1 MKDFLGHL
9 NIYTK
14 FLTTG
19 LNAVIKQ
26 FQSADKLRKCCCL
39 AAAKSH
45 KAIANPSVFDHL
57 GPFWAHLNTFGP
69 FQKKMN
75 CLPQM
80 DKVGFGGGAPEQKI
94 DCMSSIHM

>member
-1 MKDFLGHL
+1 M
-9 NIYTK
+9 
-14 FLTTG
+14 
-19 LNAVIKQ
+19 IKQ

-57 GPFWAHLNTFGP
+57 GPFWAHLNIFGP
-69 FQKKMN
+69 FQRKMN

-80 DKVGFGGGAPEQKI
+80 DKVGFGGGASEQKNQSLFEI
-94 DCMSSIHM
+94 IQKGPDGPKRGPKGKQHLG

>member
-14 FLTTG
+14 FLTTV
-19 LNAVIKQ
+19 LHAVIKQ

-57 GPFWAHLNTFGP
+57 GPLLGPSGP
-69 FQKKMN
+69 FWIISNK
-75 CLPQM
+75 
-80 DKVGFGGGAPEQKI
+80 D
-94 DCMSSIHM
+94 